1 MTADSFDI
9 PLSVPHLGGRE
20 RKFIADALKRNFVGP
35 LGPVV
40 EAFEAELAAAVGA
53 PKALAVAS
61 GTAAM
66 HLALCLAGVGRGDL
80 VLASSLTFIG
90 SVGPAHHLGA
100 DLVFIDS
107 EPATWNLDLDLL
119 AEELAACA
127 RRGRLPKAVIPT
139 ELYGQPC
146 DLERLTAICG
156 EYGVPLVMDSAESL
170 GSTCR
175 GRQAGVGADFTV
187 LSFNGNKIIT
197 SGGGGALIAR
207 EPGRLNEAQNLA
219 TQARDHSRPY
229 YEHQRVGFNYR
240 LSSLQAALGLGQ
252 LLVLKRRVEQRRKV
266 FRYYQRHL
274 AGVPGISLMP
284 EAAFGQSNRWL
295 SVILVEPEACGR
307 DSAALREAL
316 ARERI
321 ESRPLWKP
329 MHVQPVFR
337 DCRVVGGAVS
347 EGLFARGLCLP
358 SGSQLAG
365 RPADLQRV
373 VDVIRSLA
381 GRG

>member
-1 MTADSFDI
+1 MTADPFDI

-20 RKFIADALKRNFVGP
+20 QEFITEALERNFVGP

-40 EAFEAELAAAVGA
+40 EAFEAELAQAVGA
-53 PKALAVAS
+53 ERALAVAS

-80 VLASSLTFIG
+80 VLAASLTFIG

-100 DLVFIDS
+100 ELVFIDS
-107 EPATWNLDLDLL
+107 EPATWNLSADLL

-127 RRGRLPKAVIPT
+127 RRGRLPKAIIPT

-146 DLERLTAICG
+146 DLERLAAICA
-156 EYGVPLVMDSAESL
+156 EYGVTLVMDSAESL

-175 GRQAGVGADFTV
+175 GRQAGVGADYTV

-197 SGGGGALIAR
+197 AGGGGALIAR
-207 EPGRLNEAQNLA
+207 EPGRLKDAHNLA
-219 TQARDHSRPY
+219 TQARDYSRPY

-240 LSSLQAALGLGQ
+240 LSSLQAALGRGQ
-252 LLVLKRRVEQRRKV
+252 LMVLAQRVAQRRQV
-266 FRYYQRHL
+266 FDYYREHL

-284 EAAFGQSNRWL
+284 EAAYGASNRWL
-295 SVILVEPEACGR
+295 SVILVEPEAYGR
-307 DSAALREAL
+307 DCAALREAL
-316 ARERI
+316 AAARI

-329 MHVQPVFR
+329 MHLQPVFQA
-337 DCRVVGGAVS
+337 CRAVGGAVS
-347 EGLFARGLCLP
+347 ESLFARGLCLP
-358 SGSQLAG
+358 SGSQLAA
-365 RPADLQRV
+365 RPADLARV
-373 VDVIRSLA
+373 AGVIRDLA

>member
-1 MTADSFDI
+1 MSSDPFDI
-9 PLSVPHLGGRE
+9 PLSVPHLGGGE
-20 RKFIADALKRNFVGP
+20 RDFINQALDANFVGP

-40 EAFEAELAAAVGA
+40 EAFETELAAAVGA

-80 VLASSLTFIG
+80 VLAASLTFIG

-100 DLVFIDS
+100 ELVFIDS
-107 EPATWNLDLDLL
+107 EPATWNLSADLL

-127 RRGRLPKAVIPT
+127 RRGRLPRAVIPT

-146 DLERLTAICG
+146 DLDRLMAICA
-156 EYGVPLVMDSAESL
+156 EYGVALIMDSAESL

-197 SGGGGALIAR
+197 AGGGGALIAR
-207 EPGRLNEAQNLA
+207 EPGRLDDAHNLA
-219 TQARDHSRPY
+219 TQARDKAPH
-229 YEHQRVGFNYR
+229 YEHTRVGFNYR
-240 LSSLQAALGLGQ
+240 LSSLQAALGRGQ
-252 LLVLKRRVEQRRKV
+252 LQVLARRVAERRQV
-266 FRYYQRHL
+266 FAYYREHL

-284 EAAFGQSNRWL
+284 EADYGQGNRWL
-295 SVILVEPEACGR
+295 SVILVEPEAYGR

-316 ARERI
+316 MAARI

-329 MHVQPVFR
+329 MHLQPVFAG
-337 DCRVVGGAVS
+337 CRAVGGAVS

-358 SGSQLAG
+358 SGSQLAA
-365 RPADLQRV
+365 RPADLARV
-373 VDVIRSLA
+373 VGVIRDLA

>member
-1 MTADSFDI
+1 MTADPFDI

-20 RKFIADALKRNFVGP
+20 RAFINQALDDNFVGP
-35 LGPVV
+35 LGPMV
-40 EAFEAELAAAVGA
+40 EAFEAELAQAVDA
-53 PKALAVAS
+53 PRALAVAS

-66 HLALCLAGVGRGDL
+66 HLALCLAGVGPGDL

-100 DLVFIDS
+100 ELVFIDS
-107 EPATWNLDLDLL
+107 DEATWNLDADLL
-119 AEELAACA
+119 AEDLAAGA

-146 DLERLTAICG
+146 DLDRLMAICG
-156 EYGVPLVMDSAESL
+156 QYGVTLIMDSAESL

-175 GRQAGVGADFTV
+175 GRQAGVGADYTV

-207 EPGRLNEAQNLA
+207 EPGRLELAHNLA
-219 TQARDHSRPY
+219 TQARQPAPH
-229 YEHQRVGFNYR
+229 YEHTRVGFNYR
-240 LSSLQAALGLGQ
+240 LSSLQAALGRGQ
-252 LLVLKRRVEQRRKV
+252 LMELDLRVRQRRQV
-266 FRYYQRHL
+266 FAYYQEHL

-284 EAAFGQSNRWL
+284 EASWGRGNRWL
-295 SVILVEPEACGR
+295 SVILVEPGAYGR

-316 ARERI
+316 AKERI

-329 MHVQPVFR
+329 MHRQPVFAG
-337 DCRVVGGAVS
+337 CRAKGGAVS

-358 SGSQLAG
+358 SGSQLAE
-365 RPADLQRV
+365 RPADLDRV
-373 VDVIRSLA
+373 VGVIRDLA
-381 GRG
+381 RRG